1 MDIRENFVD
10 IILAIV
16 LIISTLTLVM
26 RLWQDLIIAVAT
38 TLMMVSLAGLFLSL
52 GMKIK
57 RLDENVIARERTMRV
72 NLDELNRIVSNKCD
86 AMVSHVGEIVSEL
99 SRRVYR

>member
-1 MDIRENFVD
+1 
-10 IILAIV
+10 
-16 LIISTLTLVM
+16 
-26 RLWQDLIIAVAT
+26 
-38 TLMMVSLAGLFLSL
+38 MMVSLAGLFLSL

-72 NLDELNRIVSNKCD
+72 NLDELNRMLTNKCD
-86 AMVSHVGEIVSEL
+86 SMVTHVSEIVSEL